1 MPALDDPTTATG
13 KFGIGQNVPRK
24 EDPTLLKGE
33 GQYTD
38 DLNLDGQL
46 HAYVFR
52 SPYAHATLNAVDT
65 SAALDSPGVR
75 LVVTGQDLETEG
87 YGAPPNVVPLKNP
100 DGSPIADTDWKVLP
114 VDRIRY
120 AGEAVA
126 VVIANSLDQARDAA
140 ELIELDVEELPAVV
154 DMETAADPDAEQI
167 WPGVAPNNTAVHWQ
181 GGDEAAVNAA
191 FDSAAHVTRMRLSN
205 HRLVVA
211 PMEPRSAIADYDA
224 GDERYN
230 LHVCSQGVFGLRN
243 ILAKN
248 VLKVEPEKVRVR
260 TYNVGGS
267 FGMKIYVY
275 PEYPSILYASKVLGR
290 PVKWTDDRSG
300 AFLSDMHGR
309 AMTFEAAL
317 SLDADGN
324 FTGMRVDVVGDLGAY
339 ISLVG
344 PMMPAPNILKNGI
357 GVYKTPTMFVDSK
370 LVMTNTTPI
379 AAYRGAGRP
388 DGNYI
393 IESLVDQAARETGRD
408 KVDLRRQNMIPA
420 DAMPYQAGNGETI
433 DCGDFRSV
441 LERALTEADYAG
453 FASRRAESEARGK
466 LRGIG
471 ITPYCEVTAVPNN
484 EMGGIRFEKDGTV
497 TIVTGTLDYGQGHA
511 GTFAQILYDR
521 LGIPFDKVRLLQ
533 GDSDELL
540 AGGGSGGSRSVM
552 SSGSALAA
560 ASDQVIDKGKQVAGH
575 LFETASADI
584 EFSDG
589 QFKVAGTDR
598 EIGIMELAQKLNT
611 LAAIPEGLPE
621 SLTVELV
628 NNLPTPAYPNGCHI
642 CEVEIDPETGSL
654 TLDRYTMVNDFGVLV
669 NPMLVEGQAQGGA
682 VQGAGQA
689 MMEQAVYDEDGQLLT
704 GSFMDYALPRAADVP
719 NIAFHSNPAPT
730 STNPLGV
737 KGCGEAG
744 TSGGLPSV
752 TCAINDAITSAGA
765 EPITIPATP
774 EKVWRAI
781 NAAG

>member
-1 MPALDDPTTATG
+1 MPALDDPSIASG

-24 EDPTLLKGE
+24 EDPTLLTGQ

-38 DLNLDGQL
+38 DMNLDGQL
-46 HAYVFR
+46 YAYVYR
-52 SPYAHATLNAVDT
+52 SPYAHALLKGVDI
-65 SAALDSPGVR
+65 SAAKECPGVHM
-75 LVVTGQDLETEG
+75 VVTGADLDAAG

-100 DGSPIADTDWKVLP
+100 DGTPIAETVWKVMP

-126 VVIANSLDQARDAA
+126 VVVADTLAQARDAA
-140 ELIELDVEELPAVV
+140 ELIDLDVEILPAVV
-154 DMETAADPDAEQI
+154 DMTKAADADAEQI
-167 WPGVAPNNTAVHWQ
+167 WPGVAENNTAVHWQ
-181 GGDEAAVNAA
+181 GGDEAAVEEA
-191 FDSAAHVTRMRLSN
+191 FAKAAHVTRMTLSN
-205 HRLVVA
+205 QRLVVA
-211 PMEPRSAIADYDA
+211 PIEPRSAIADYDA
-224 GDERYN
+224 SDERYN

-243 ILAKN
+243 ILATH

-260 TYNVGGS
+260 TYSVGGS

-275 PEYPSILYASKVLGR
+275 PEYPSILFASKALGR

-309 AMTFEAAL
+309 AMTFDAAV
-317 SLDADGN
+317 SLDAEGN
-324 FTGMRVDVVGDLGAY
+324 FTGVRVDVIGDLGAY

-357 GVYKTPTMFVDSK
+357 GVYKTPAMFVDSK

-393 IESLVDQAARETGRD
+393 MESLVDQAARETGRD
-408 KVDLRRQNMIPA
+408 KVALRQQNMIPS
-420 DAMPYQAGNGETI
+420 DAMPFEAGNGETI
-433 DCGDFRSV
+433 DCGDFHTV

-453 FASRRAESEARGK
+453 FAARRTASEAAGK
-466 LRGIG
+466 RRGIG

-511 GTFAQILYDR
+511 GTFAQILFER

-552 SSGSALAA
+552 SSGSAIVA
-560 ASDQVIDKGKQVAGH
+560 ASDEVIDKGKQIAGH

-584 EFSDG
+584 EFSEG
-589 QFKVAGTDR
+589 NFRVAGTDR
-598 EIGIMELAQKLNT
+598 EIGIMELSQKLNT
-611 LAAIPEGLPE
+611 LASLPEGMPTEL
-621 SLTVELV
+621 SVELV
-628 NNLPTPAYPNGCHI
+628 NNLPTPAYPNGCHV
-642 CEVEIDPETGSL
+642 CEVEIDPETGAVK
-654 TLDRYTMVNDFGVLV
+654 LDRYTMVNDFGVLV

-689 MMEQAVYDEDGQLLT
+689 MMESAQYDEDGQLLT

-719 NIAFHSNPAPT
+719 NIAFHSQPSPT
-730 STNPLGV
+730 ATNPLGV

-752 TCAINDAITSAGA
+752 TCAINDAITSAGVG
-765 EPITIPATP
+765 PITMPATA
-774 EKVWRAI
+774 EKVWRTLNPAS
-781 NAAG
+781 